1 VPRKNTS
8 PVFLEAADRIKQL
21 MVAAALR
28 LIRRPQRRAIYD
40 HARKTNRL
48 LPPDKCCRLEP
59 LRSAATHRCP
69 SGAGHVRM
77 TRRRLTRASI
87 MSSEAS
93 RLSPPPQAAQ
103 PRVVSSRYKRVLLVA
118 GGLVVAFL
126 CWEIATRLVAY
137 TADAYVRSDLI
148 GVAPQVTGRILA
160 VHVHDNQTVRRGDP
174 LVSIDPEPFRLAVE
188 GLKAQIRE
196 AEAQAAADRDAAA
209 GAKALEEQ
217 AAAALQLAQVT
228 QRRIAKLSTEGD
240 ATAQAL
246 DSANEALRRAE
257 TGVDAARAAIARD
270 QQMLAMHEA
279 GIARAQAELA
289 TAHWRLERTEVRAL
303 ADGTIN
309 NLTVRVGDTAR
320 AEVPLIG
327 VVDAAAWRIVANYK
341 QDYLRYFRVGG
352 TAWVWLDSHPWQ
364 LHRARITGV
373 ARAINREQAA
383 SELLPY
389 VAPTTDWIR
398 LQRRFPVTLVLVD
411 PPEDLTLYMGADAR
425 TLIFP
430 W

>member
-1 VPRKNTS
+1 
-8 PVFLEAADRIKQL
+8 
-21 MVAAALR
+21 
-28 LIRRPQRRAIYD
+28 
-40 HARKTNRL
+40 
-48 LPPDKCCRLEP
+48 
-59 LRSAATHRCP
+59 
-69 SGAGHVRM
+69 
-77 TRRRLTRASI
+77 
-87 MSSEAS
+87 
-93 RLSPPPQAAQ
+93 
-103 PRVVSSRYKRVLLVA
+103 VVSSRYKRVLLVA

-289 TAHWRLERTEVRAL
+289 TAQWRLERTEVRAL

-373 ARAINREQAA
+373 ARAINREQAV

-411 PPEDLTLYMGADAR
+411 PPADLTLYMGADAR